1 MMSDKKIYSFKANGG
16 GCRVSGRVC
25 ATDMSDATNQVVEII
40 SGYGPMNVNVSEL
53 RNQSRAMKEWEAK
66 EQGEN

>member
-25 ATDMSDATNQVVEII
+25 ATNMGDATGQVMEII
-40 SGYGPMNVNVSEL
+40 SGYPSMNVSVSEL
-53 RNQSRAMKEWEAK
+53 RNQTRAMKEWEAK
-66 EQGEN
+66 GK